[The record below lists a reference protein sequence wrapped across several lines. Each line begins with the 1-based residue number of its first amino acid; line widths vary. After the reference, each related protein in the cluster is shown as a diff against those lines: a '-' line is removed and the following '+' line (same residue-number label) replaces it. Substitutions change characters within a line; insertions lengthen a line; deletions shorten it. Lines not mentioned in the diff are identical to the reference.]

1 MKIYTKTGDSG
12 LTSLFGGGRVQKN
25 AVRIEAYGT
34 VDELNSTIGVVRAHN
49 PSKRVDEML
58 TTIQNELFIL
68 GSDLATP
75 HDSRA
80 QIDRITAEM
89 SARLEKWI
97 DELDAQLEPLRYFV
111 LPGGS
116 LTASFLH
123 VSRTVCRRAERCVVT
138 ARNIETISEDTIV
151 YLNRLSDLLFVM
163 SRFENYMTQTPEVR
177 WIMD

>member
-34 VDELNSTIGVVRAHN
+34 VDELNATIGVVRAHK
-49 PSKRVDEML
+49 PSHRIEEML
-58 TTIQNELFIL
+58 TIIQNELFVL

-75 HDSRA
+75 QNSRVE
-80 QIDRITAEM
+80 IDRITPEM
-89 SARLEKWI
+89 SARLESWI

-116 LTASFLH
+116 VTASFLH
-123 VSRTVCRRAERCVVT
+123 ISRTVCRRAERCVVT
-138 ARNIETISEDTIV
+138 AKNIESISDEAII

-163 SRFENYMTQTPEVR
+163 SRYENHTTNTPEVR
-177 WIMD
+177 WITK

>member
-34 VDELNSTIGVVRAHN
+34 VDELNATIGVVRAHQ
-49 PSKRVDEML
+49 PSQRVDEML
-58 TTIQNELFIL
+58 TIIQNELFVL

-75 HDSRA
+75 QGSRA
-80 QIDRITAEM
+80 EIDRVTAEM
-89 SARLEKWI
+89 SARLESWI

-116 LTASFLH
+116 ITASFLH

-138 ARNIETISEDTIV
+138 AKNIEPISDETII

-163 SRFENYMTQTPEVR
+163 SRYENHVTNTQEIR
-177 WIMD
+177 WITK

>member
-34 VDELNSTIGVVRAHN
+34 VDELNATIGVVRAHK
-49 PSKRVDEML
+49 PSQRVDEML
-58 TTIQNELFIL
+58 AIIQNELFVL

-75 HDSRA
+75 HNSRV
-80 QIDRITAEM
+80 QIDRITPEM
-89 SARLEKWI
+89 SSRLESWI

-116 LTASFLH
+116 VTSSFLH
-123 VSRTVCRRAERCVVT
+123 ISRTVCRRAERCVVT
-138 ARNIETISEDTIV
+138 AKNIETISEETII

-163 SRFENYMTQTPEVR
+163 SRYENHVTQTPEVR
-177 WIMD
+177 WITE